1 MFTLM
6 GNVHRFP
13 IDSIMCSGNAVR
25 NLSEAVLRAHGGPTD
40 DYVETEEDM
49 DAEQ

>member
-13 IDSIMCSGNAVR
+13 IDSIMCSGNAVG
-25 NLSEAVLRAHGGPTD
+25 ERAHGGPTD
-40 DYVETEEDM
+40 DYVVTEEDM

>member
-1 MFTLM
+1 MIQSCAQAM
-6 GNVHRFP
+6 QWA
-13 IDSIMCSGNAVR
+13 SVR